1 MERREPFPERE
12 LHPYSIDQKPGF
24 FLSWLFYKLLK
35 KVKVDEAMREKLK
48 QLQKQGTVVYTIKYR
63 GRLDY
68 LMYHYYFRANRFP
81 IPKLAFDLNVSLL
94 LPVTRFLKVYS
105 SRFSSF
111 FRTGAFPDP
120 YNSGVYRNAILR
132 GTTSLLFLVDEKG
145 FMQHFIQFGK
155 DRLEFLMELQR
166 ELARPI
172 FLVPLLT
179 LYRQGP
185 EREEPTFQD
194 VLFRFKDHPGAISK
208 IILFFR
214 HHRQALIDFGEPINL
229 KEYCMESH
237 PPDHSPSRIALE
249 LRNRLIGRIDN
260 QKRVVLGPIMKSRQ
274 QFKETVLQDPALAR
288 KIESK
293 SRGKKDS
300 LKRLRRQAGAY
311 FDEIAADYS
320 IVYVHGL
327 ISVFRWFMK
336 RVFEGI
342 DVDHASV
349 AQVREWARKGPVI
362 YVPSHKSHIDYLVLN
377 YVLHEHYTHI
387 PRIAAGRNLAFWPMG
402 HIFRKCG
409 AFFIRR
415 SFRDPL
421 YVEVFNRY
429 IRALLEDG
437 HPIEFFIEGGRSRN
451 GKLVFPK
458 KGFLSILLQAHK
470 EGYCED
476 LIFVPA
482 AIAYDRVLEEN
493 AYLKEIAGGSKEK
506 ENFRQILKARGF
518 LKRSYGKI
526 HIRFAPPFSLKEYLS
541 QRPGCSPQEIR
552 QSLALELVQAINSVT
567 PLTPLSLLATAIL
580 SNHRRGFFSSEL
592 LATLKTLMKF
602 LERQGVPVTPSLS
615 DIERATG
622 ETLALLSKWR
632 ILESIQDDE
641 PGEEPFYYLDEEKKV
656 QLEYY
661 KNSIIHFMIGH
672 AFLAISLL
680 TGREDERDEDSLTSD
695 YAFLEDLFRNEFV
708 FDQSKDPR
716 SKVLEA
722 MDFFLEEGYVS
733 RSGQG
738 SGYRITKPGY
748 EKLPIWAALAKTFV
762 ESYWIAVRS
771 AGSKKAEGSN
781 PEEGLKHAMI
791 LGRRLYKSGA
801 VDHVGA
807 LSPLN
812 FQNAFAVIHKQ
823 LHGRAT
829 GAESEAPERLAKL
842 GQKLYAMAHYGRS

>member
-1 MERREPFPERE
+1 LSTELSRADFSTASLFIGLFDSNNRVGNMERREPFPERE

-336 RVFEGI
+336 RVFEGAGQRMGKKGTGDLCSI
-342 DVDHASV
+342 PQEPYRLSRAQLCPSRALHAYSTNSGRKESGLL
-349 AQVREWARKGPVI
+349 AHGAYLQKVRGLFHSP
-362 YVPSHKSHIDYLVLN
+362 LLQ
-377 YVLHEHYTHI
+377 
-387 PRIAAGRNLAFWPMG
+387 
-402 HIFRKCG
+402 
-409 AFFIRR
+409 R
-415 SFRDPL
+415 SFVCRGIQPL
-421 YVEVFNRY
+421 
-429 IRALLEDG
+429 
-437 HPIEFFIEGGRSRN
+437 H
-451 GKLVFPK
+451 
-458 KGFLSILLQAHK
+458 
-470 EGYCED
+470 
-476 LIFVPA
+476 
-482 AIAYDRVLEEN
+482 
-493 AYLKEIAGGSKEK
+493 
-506 ENFRQILKARGF
+506 
-518 LKRSYGKI
+518 
-526 HIRFAPPFSLKEYLS
+526 
-541 QRPGCSPQEIR
+541 
-552 QSLALELVQAINSVT
+552 
-567 PLTPLSLLATAIL
+567 
-580 SNHRRGFFSSEL
+580 
-592 LATLKTLMKF
+592 
-602 LERQGVPVTPSLS
+602 
-615 DIERATG
+615 
-622 ETLALLSKWR
+622 
-632 ILESIQDDE
+632 
-641 PGEEPFYYLDEEKKV
+641 
-656 QLEYY
+656 
-661 KNSIIHFMIGH
+661 
-672 AFLAISLL
+672 
-680 TGREDERDEDSLTSD
+680 
-695 YAFLEDLFRNEFV
+695 
-708 FDQSKDPR
+708 
-716 SKVLEA
+716 
-722 MDFFLEEGYVS
+722 
-733 RSGQG
+733 
-738 SGYRITKPGY
+738 
-748 EKLPIWAALAKTFV
+748 
-762 ESYWIAVRS
+762 
-771 AGSKKAEGSN
+771 
-781 PEEGLKHAMI
+781 
-791 LGRRLYKSGA
+791 
-801 VDHVGA
+801 
-807 LSPLN
+807 
-812 FQNAFAVIHKQ
+812 
-823 LHGRAT
+823 
-829 GAESEAPERLAKL
+829 
-842 GQKLYAMAHYGRS
+842 

>member
-1 MERREPFPERE
+1 
-12 LHPYSIDQKPGF
+12 GF

-35 KVKVDEAMREKLK
+35 RVKVDETMREKLK
-48 QLQKQGTVVYTIKYR
+48 QLQKQGTVVYAIKYR
-63 GRLDY
+63 GQLDY

-81 IPKLAFDLNVSLL
+81 APKLAFDVNVSLL

-120 YNSGVYRNAILR
+120 YDSGVYRNAIVN

-155 DRLEFLMELQR
+155 DRLEFLMEVQR
-166 ELARPI
+166 ELDRPI

-185 EREEPTFQD
+185 ERENPTFQD

-237 PPDHSPSRIALE
+237 PPEHSPNRLAQD

-274 QFKETVLQDPALAR
+274 QFKETVLQDPALTR

-293 SRGKKDS
+293 SAGKRET
-300 LKRLRRQAGAY
+300 LKRIRRQAGAF

-327 ISVFRWFMK
+327 ISIFRWFMK

-342 DVDHASV
+342 EVDHAGM
-349 AQVREWARKGPVI
+349 AKVREWARKGPVI

-387 PRIAAGRNLAFWPMG
+387 PRIAAGQNLAFWPMG

-429 IRALLEDG
+429 IKALLEDG

-493 AYLKEIAGGSKEK
+493 AYLKEIAGEKKEK

-541 QRPGCSPQEIR
+541 QRPGASPQEIR

-580 SNHRRGFFSSEL
+580 ANHRRGFFSSEL
-592 LATLKTLMKF
+592 LATVKTLMVF
-602 LERQGVPVTPSLS
+602 LRKRGILITPSLS
-615 DIERATG
+615 DVERATN
-622 ETLALLSKWR
+622 ETLALLLKWR
-632 ILESIQDDE
+632 ILESIQDE
-641 PGEEPFYYLDEEKKV
+641 QSTEEPFYYLDEEKKV

-661 KNSIIHFMIGH
+661 KNSIIHYMIGH
-672 AFLAISLL
+672 AFAAISLL
-680 TGREDERDEDSLTSD
+680 SGKEEEKEQASLASD
-695 YAFLEDLFRNEFV
+695 FDFLMDLFRNEFV
-708 FDQSKDPR
+708 FDQSKDTG
-716 SKVLEA
+716 SSILEI
-722 MDFFLEEGYVS
+722 MEFFIEEGYVS
-733 RSGQG
+733 RNDMVHS
-738 SGYRITKPGY
+738 YRITKLGY

-771 AGSKKAEGSN
+771 AGSKMADGK
-781 PEEGLKHAMI
+781 PEEGVKHAMV

-801 VDHVGA
+801 VDHIGA

-812 FQNAFAVIHKQ
+812 FQNAFTVLHKH
-823 LHGRAT
+823 LHGRT
-829 GAESEAPERLAKL
+829 SGTESEAPERLAKL
-842 GQKLYAMAHYGRS
+842 GQRLYAMAHYGRS